1 MSKAGHIIVIIL
13 SVLIIAILWGKTKPS
28 ITSLQ
33 DELVSAQDAR
43 TQAEAA
49 QRTAQAAQRDA
60 EDLAET
66 RLAELTDAKDSL
78 KNAMTALGQ
87 QRARGDELDTQL
99 SEVTDQLLDA
109 RRELQSWIALG
120 VDQQYVYTMK
130 QRIADAHDE
139 IAAITEEKTV
149 LLRQIDQ
156 MRYELGRFVGP
167 AQKVVMRDGLE
178 GSVQA
183 IDSDWGFVIVNVGE
197 KDGARENGELLV
209 SREGKLIGKLL
220 ISSVEDN
227 RSIANVIPGWVQS
240 DIQVGDLVAY

>member
-33 DELVSAQDAR
+33 DELVSAQEAR

-66 RLAELTDAKDSL
+66 RLAELTNAKDSL

-149 LLRQIDQ
+149 LLRQMDQ

-167 AQKVVMRDGLE
+167 TQKVVMRDGLE
-178 GSVQA
+178 GNVQA

-240 DIQVGDLVAY
+240 DIQVGDVVAY

>member
-13 SVLIIAILWGKTKPS
+13 SVLTIAILWGKTKPS

-43 TQAEAA
+43 TQAETA
-49 QRTAQAAQRDA
+49 QRAAQAAQRDA

-149 LLRQIDQ
+149 LLRQMDQ

-167 AQKVVMRDGLE
+167 TQKVVMRDGLE

-240 DIQVGDLVAY
+240 DIQVGDVVAY

>member
-13 SVLIIAILWGKTKPS
+13 SVIIIAILWGKTKPS

-33 DELVSAQDAR
+33 GELVSARDAR
-43 TQAEAA
+43 TQAENAKRSA
-49 QRTAQAAQRDA
+49 ERDKQEA

-149 LLRQIDQ
+149 LLRQMDQ

-167 AQKVVMRDGLE
+167 TQKVVMRDGLE

-240 DIQVGDLVAY
+240 DIQVGDVVAY

>member
-33 DELVSAQDAR
+33 DELVSAQEAR

-66 RLAELTDAKDSL
+66 RLAELTNAKDSL

-139 IAAITEEKTV
+139 IAAITEEKNV
-149 LLRQIDQ
+149 LLRQMDQ

-167 AQKVVMRDGLE
+167 TQKVVMRDGLE
-178 GSVQA
+178 GNVQA

-240 DIQVGDLVAY
+240 DIQVGDAVAY

>member
-13 SVLIIAILWGKTKPS
+13 SVLILAILWGKTKPS

-33 DELVSAQDAR
+33 GELVSAQDAR
-43 TQAEAA
+43 TKAESGQRSAERA
-49 QRTAQAAQRDA
+49 QQEA

-66 RLAELTDAKDSL
+66 RLAELTDVKDSL

-130 QRIADAHDE
+130 QRISDAHDE
-139 IAAITEEKTV
+139 IAAINDEKTV
-149 LLRQIDQ
+149 LLRQMDQ

-167 AQKVVMRDGLE
+167 TQKVVMRDGLE
-178 GSVQA
+178 GNVQA

-197 KDGARENGELLV
+197 KHGARENGELLV

-220 ISSVEDN
+220 ISSVEEN
-227 RSIANVIPGWVQS
+227 RSIANVIPGWAQS
-240 DIQVGDLVAY
+240 DIQVGDVVAY

>member
-33 DELVSAQDAR
+33 GELVSAQDAR
-43 TQAEAA
+43 TQAEKA
-49 QRTAQAAQRDA
+49 QRSAERDKQEA

-149 LLRQIDQ
+149 LLRQMDQ

-167 AQKVVMRDGLE
+167 TQKVVMRDGLE

-240 DIQVGDLVAY
+240 DIQVGDVVAY

>member
-1 MSKAGHIIVIIL
+1 
-13 SVLIIAILWGKTKPS
+13 
-28 ITSLQ
+28 
-33 DELVSAQDAR
+33 
-43 TQAEAA
+43 
-49 QRTAQAAQRDA
+49 
-60 EDLAET
+60 
-66 RLAELTDAKDSL
+66 
-78 KNAMTALGQ
+78 
-87 QRARGDELDTQL
+87 
-99 SEVTDQLLDA
+99 DQLLDA

-149 LLRQIDQ
+149 LLRQMDQ

-167 AQKVVMRDGLE
+167 TQKVVMRDGLE

-240 DIQVGDLVAY
+240 DIQVGDVVAY

>member
-33 DELVSAQDAR
+33 NELDSAQDAR
-43 TQAEAA
+43 TKAETA
-49 QRTAQAAQRDA
+49 QRSAERDKQEA

-66 RLAELTDAKDSL
+66 RLAELTDVKDSL

-87 QRARGDELDTQL
+87 QRARGNELDTQL

-149 LLRQIDQ
+149 LLRQMDQ

-209 SREGKLIGKLL
+209 SREGKLVGKLL

-240 DIQVGDLVAY
+240 DIQVGDAVAY

>member
-28 ITSLQ
+28 ITSLKDQ
-33 DELVSAQDAR
+33 LVSAQGAR
-43 TQAEAA
+43 TQAEEA
-49 QRTAQAAQRDA
+49 QRSAERDKQEA

-66 RLAELTDAKDSL
+66 RLAELTDVKDSL

-149 LLRQIDQ
+149 LLWQMDQ

-167 AQKVVMRDGLE
+167 TQKVVMRDGLE
-178 GSVQA
+178 GNVQA

-240 DIQVGDLVAY
+240 DIQVGDVVAY

>member
-33 DELVSAQDAR
+33 GELVSAQDAR
-43 TQAEAA
+43 TQAEKA
-49 QRTAQAAQRDA
+49 QRSAERDKQEA

-66 RLAELTDAKDSL
+66 RLAELTNAKDSL

-149 LLRQIDQ
+149 LLRQMDQ

-167 AQKVVMRDGLE
+167 TQKVVMRDGLE

-240 DIQVGDLVAY
+240 DIQVGDVVAY

>member
-43 TQAEAA
+43 TQAETA
-49 QRTAQAAQRDA
+49 QRAAQAAQRDA

-149 LLRQIDQ
+149 LLRQMDQ

-167 AQKVVMRDGLE
+167 TQKVVMRDGLE
-178 GSVQA
+178 GNVQA

-240 DIQVGDLVAY
+240 DIQVGDVVAY

>member
-28 ITSLQ
+28 ITSLKDQ
-33 DELVSAQDAR
+33 LVSAQGAR
-43 TQAEAA
+43 AKAEEA
-49 QRTAQAAQRDA
+49 QRSAERDKQEA

-66 RLAELTDAKDSL
+66 RLAELTNAKDSL

-149 LLRQIDQ
+149 LLRQMDQ

-167 AQKVVMRDGLE
+167 TQKVVMRDGLE

-240 DIQVGDLVAY
+240 DIQVGDVVAY

>member
-33 DELVSAQDAR
+33 NELVSAQDAR
-43 TQAEAA
+43 TKAETA
-49 QRTAQAAQRDA
+49 QRSAERDKQEA

-66 RLAELTDAKDSL
+66 RLAELTDVKDSL

-149 LLRQIDQ
+149 LLRQMDQ

-167 AQKVVMRDGLE
+167 TQKVVMRDGLE
-178 GSVQA
+178 GNVQA

-197 KDGARENGELLV
+197 KDGARENGELVV

-220 ISSVEDN
+220 ISSVENN
-227 RSIANVIPGWVQS
+227 RSIANVIPGWIQS
-240 DIQVGDLVAY
+240 DIQVGDVVAY

>member
-43 TQAEAA
+43 TQAETA
-49 QRTAQAAQRDA
+49 QRAAQAAQRDA

-139 IAAITEEKTV
+139 IAAITEEKTTV
-149 LLRQIDQ
+149 N
-156 MRYELGRFVGP
+156 
-167 AQKVVMRDGLE
+167 
-178 GSVQA
+178 
-183 IDSDWGFVIVNVGE
+183 DSLSLTSN
-197 KDGARENGELLV
+197 
-209 SREGKLIGKLL
+209 
-220 ISSVEDN
+220 
-227 RSIANVIPGWVQS
+227 
-240 DIQVGDLVAY
+240 

>member
-33 DELVSAQDAR
+33 DELVSAQEAR

-66 RLAELTDAKDSL
+66 RLAELTNAKDSL

-149 LLRQIDQ
+149 LLRQMDQ

-167 AQKVVMRDGLE
+167 TQKVVMRDGLE
-178 GSVQA
+178 GNVQA

-240 DIQVGDLVAY
+240 DIQVGDAVAY

>member
-28 ITSLQ
+28 ITSLK

-43 TQAEAA
+43 TKAETA
-49 QRTAQAAQRDA
+49 QRAAQAAQRDA

-66 RLAELTDAKDSL
+66 RLAELTDVKDSL

-149 LLRQIDQ
+149 LLRQMDQ

-167 AQKVVMRDGLE
+167 TQKVVMRDGLE
-178 GSVQA
+178 GNVQA

-240 DIQVGDLVAY
+240 DIQVGDVVAY

>member
-28 ITSLQ
+28 ITSLKA
-33 DELVSAQDAR
+33 ELVSAQGAR
-43 TQAEAA
+43 AEAEKA
-49 QRTAQAAQRDA
+49 ERTAQAAQRDA

-66 RLAELTDAKDSL
+66 RLAELTNAKDSL

-149 LLRQIDQ
+149 LLRQMDQ

-167 AQKVVMRDGLE
+167 TQKVLMRDGLE

-209 SREGKLIGKLL
+209 SREGKLVGKLL